1 MSLARWGLQLSKLLL
16 ALLQARAHEVPALL
30 AATVTCAAKCQ
41 GAALPHWG
49 LPLMDDGLLLVPI

>member
-1 MSLARWGLQLSKLLL
+1 LSKLLL